1 MHTSGDQ
8 LGSSFPLVKVN
19 PAKQAKRHP
28 FNFHLAFGENLVA
41 LSSLWLF
48 GVIFQVQYSGVLHY
62 GVFVACAILTGA
74 WSGQVL
80 RDATQGFVAST
91 RAVLLAVPGYVLV
104 DAVLEDSVSIGTLI
118 ATTGILLPSLL
129 GFRWL
134 FRKVVIGQRARGR
147 FLDGAVLVGTKDE
160 VNRLSESLEL
170 NRSFGYKVVA
180 VATLPSSTES
190 NPAPQVSGSGL
201 KSKTVIDLVEA
212 SGASCVFLGLQATKN
227 SEFLEELIWDAK
239 ASHVEIYL
247 SRPLGSISHS
257 SFQIVS
263 SLGKLMLRLD
273 DRTNTKLSKSSKR
286 AFDILIGSILLL
298 ISLPLQLIIAT
309 LILVIDRQFPL
320 YAQKR
325 VGVGGRFFWI
335 YKFRTMKSNHSEEGF
350 DDMSATNRAGNE
362 VQFKLKRDPRVTP
375 LGKTLRRF
383 SLDEFPQLFNVMS
396 GSMSLVGPRPHVP
409 AEVEEYD
416 QRAAKR
422 LLIKPGMTGA
432 WQISGRSD
440 LSWEDSV
447 QLDLN
452 YVQNW
457 SLVLDFVILIKTVWA
472 VIRGQGAY

>member
-1 MHTSGDQ
+1 MHTLGDQ
-8 LGSSFPLVKVN
+8 LGSSFPLVKFNQAN
-19 PAKQAKRHP
+19 PVKRHA
-28 FNFHLAFGENLVA
+28 FHFYLAFGENLVA

-48 GVIFQVQYSGVLHY
+48 GVIFQVQYSATLHY
-62 GVFVACAILTGA
+62 GAFVACAILTGA

-104 DAVLEDSVSIGTLI
+104 DAVLEDSVSIITLI
-118 ATTGILLPSLL
+118 AATGILLPLLL

-170 NRSFGYKVVA
+170 NRDFGYKIVA
-180 VATLPSSTES
+180 VAILPSSTEPNS
-190 NPAPQVSGSGL
+190 VRQSSDFSL
-201 KSKTVIDLVEA
+201 KSKTVIDLVET
-212 SGASCVFLGLQATKN
+212 SRASCVFLGLQATKN

-247 SRPLGSISHS
+247 SRPLGTVSHS

-273 DRTNTKLSKSSKR
+273 DRVNTQLSKISKR
-286 AFDILIGSILLL
+286 VFDILIGSMLLLMSLPMQVVICLLILL
-298 ISLPLQLIIAT
+298 
-309 LILVIDRQFPL
+309 IDKQFPL

-325 VGVGGRFFWI
+325 VGVGGRYFWI
-335 YKFRTMKSNHSEEGF
+335 YKFRTMKGNHHSEVLDGV
-350 DDMSATNRAGNE
+350 SASNRAGNE

-416 QRAAKR
+416 QRAARR

-440 LSWEDSV
+440 LSWEDSI

-457 SLVLDFVILIKTVWA
+457 SLVLDFVILVKTVWA
-472 VIRGQGAY
+472 VIRGKGAY